1 MAEASI
7 VRQEFV
13 VESFRLVITE
23 EIVLGAEEVVA
34 RSGDRR
40 EPALC
45 GFGKAR
51 SRAISLQGWQPAP
64 PPNGMGRSGLGF
76 RSAMK
81 QKKAGMPM
89 SLVTS
94 HTPVAIPACSN

>member
-1 MAEASI
+1 M
-7 VRQEFV
+7 RQEFV

-45 GFGKAR
+45 GFG
-51 SRAISLQGWQPAP
+51 
-64 PPNGMGRSGLGF
+64 
-76 RSAMK
+76 
-81 QKKAGMPM
+81 
-89 SLVTS
+89 
-94 HTPVAIPACSN
+94 